1 MNEFLALK
9 LVVIDLYASLGISPS
24 SSGAKKVFKAYRKGK
39 LLCRMIY
46 AVHFLFK
53 IAPQGAIFVFKHVF
67 CFIWGFIQHGL

>member
-9 LVVIDLYASLGISPS
+9 LVVIDLYASLGISHP

-53 IAPQGAIFVFKHVF
+53 IA
-67 CFIWGFIQHGL
+67 L